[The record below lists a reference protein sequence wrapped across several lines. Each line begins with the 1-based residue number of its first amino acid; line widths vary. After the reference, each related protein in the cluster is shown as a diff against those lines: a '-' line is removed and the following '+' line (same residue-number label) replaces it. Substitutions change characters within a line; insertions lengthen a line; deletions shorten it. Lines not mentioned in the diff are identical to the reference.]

1 MDSKRI
7 TALRAIMKREGIDY
21 YYIPTADFHESEYV
35 VEYFK
40 ARKFI
45 TGFTGSAGVAVIGQE
60 EAWLWTDGRYFIQ
73 AAAQIEG
80 SGFGLMKMG
89 QEGVP
94 TVMQYLG
101 EKLQEGQCIGFDA
114 RVVNT
119 NDAKEFAKIAA
130 KKHGSLKT
138 DKDLLDEVWTDR
150 PALVHQP
157 ADVLKDEFN
166 GEATASKLARVR
178 EQMEKEEAQ
187 YHIISTLDD
196 IAWILNVRGNDI
208 PHVPVVLSFLVIGKE
223 DTMWFVEENAL
234 SDAVKEMAAE
244 CGITIRPY
252 EDVYAYAATIPE
264 HSTVLLDKRKV
275 NYRITNALSE
285 TVHIVSKANPSQL
298 MKAIKNE
305 IELENTRKAHLLDGI
320 AVTKFM
326 YWLKKNVGKIPMDEV
341 SVSDYLQSLREQMEG
356 YRDISFDTIAG
367 YNANAAMM
375 HYSATETDKKNIEP
389 EGLYLVDSG
398 GQYVGGTTDVTRT
411 IALGPVTDTMKKHF
425 SKTACGML
433 RLADTRFLYGCTGK
447 NVDIMARE
455 PLWECYIDYKCG
467 TGHGIGYIL
476 NVHEG
481 PQNIR
486 WRFNPGVKEAVLE
499 EGMIV
504 SDEPGV
510 YIEGSHGIR
519 IENILEVVKEE
530 KNGDG
535 QFMAFR
541 HLTYVPV
548 DLDVID
554 TQYMEPSDVRKLNAY
569 HAEVYKRLS
578 PYFEGEELE
587 MLKKATRAV

>member
-130 KKHGSLKT
+130 KKHGSLKI

-223 DTMWFVEENAL
+223 DAMWFVEENAL

-264 HSTVLLDKRKV
+264 NSTVLLDKRKV

-375 HYSATETDKKNIEP
+375 HYKAEP
-389 EGLYLVDSG
+389 DTAAKLEPQGMLLVDSG
-398 GQYVGGTTDVTRT
+398 GHYDTGTTDITRT
-411 IALGPVTDTMKKHF
+411 FVLGPISDIQKKHF
-425 SKTACGML
+425 TMVVKSNL
-433 RLADTRFLYGCTGK
+433 NLANVKFLYGCNGISLD
-447 NVDIMARE
+447 VICRE
-455 PLWECYIDYKCG
+455 PIWKENLDYQCG
-467 TGHGIGYIL
+467 TGHGVGYLL

-481 PQNIR
+481 PNSFR
-486 WRFNPGVKEAVLE
+486 WQYRPGFDNPFEA
-499 EGMIV
+499 GMITT
-504 SDEPGV
+504 DEPGI
-510 YIEGSHGIR
+510 YLQDQYGIR
-519 IENILEVVKEE
+519 TENELICFKGE
-530 KNGDG
+530 KNQYG
-535 QFMAFR
+535 QFMGFENI
-541 HLTYVPV
+541 TYVPI
-548 DLDVID
+548 DLDGID
-554 TQYMEPSDVRKLNAY
+554 KQYLNAEDVKQLNDY
-569 HAEVYKRLS
+569 HKMVYEKIS
-578 PYFEGEELE
+578 PYMTPEENE
-587 MLKKATRAV
+587 WLKEYTRAI

>member
-94 TVMQYLG
+94 TVMQYLD

-178 EQMEKEEAQ
+178 EQMEKEDAQ

-223 DTMWFVEENAL
+223 DAMWFVEENAL

-264 HSTVLLDKRKV
+264 NSTVLLDKRKV

-375 HYSATETDKKNIEP
+375 HYKAEP
-389 EGLYLVDSG
+389 DTAAKLEPQGMLLVDSG
-398 GQYVGGTTDVTRT
+398 GHYDTGTTDITRT
-411 IALGPVTDTMKKHF
+411 FVLGPISDIQKKHF
-425 SKTACGML
+425 TMVVKSNL
-433 RLADTRFLYGCTGK
+433 NLANVKFLYGCNGISLD
-447 NVDIMARE
+447 VICRE
-455 PLWECYIDYKCG
+455 PIWKENLDYQCG
-467 TGHGIGYIL
+467 TGHGVGYLL

-481 PQNIR
+481 PNSFR
-486 WRFNPGVKEAVLE
+486 WQYRPGFDNPFEA
-499 EGMIV
+499 GMITT
-504 SDEPGV
+504 DEPGI
-510 YIEGSHGIR
+510 YLQDQYGIR
-519 IENILEVVKEE
+519 TENELICVKGE
-530 KNGDG
+530 KNQYG
-535 QFMAFR
+535 QFMGFENI
-541 HLTYVPV
+541 TYVPI
-548 DLDVID
+548 DLDGID
-554 TQYMEPSDVRKLNAY
+554 KQYLNAEDVKQLNDY
-569 HAEVYKRLS
+569 HKMVYEKIS
-578 PYFEGEELE
+578 PYMTPEENE
-587 MLKKATRAV
+587 WLKEYTREI

>member
-138 DKDLLDEVWTDR
+138 DNDLLDEVWTDR

-178 EQMEKEEAQ
+178 EQMENEDAQ

-223 DTMWFVEENAL
+223 DAMWFVEENAL

-264 HSTVLLDKRKV
+264 NSTVLLDKRKV
-275 NYRITNALSE
+275 NYRITKALSE

-375 HYSATETDKKNIEP
+375 HYKAEP
-389 EGLYLVDSG
+389 DTAAKLEPQGMLLVDSG
-398 GQYVGGTTDVTRT
+398 GHYDTGTTDITRT
-411 IALGPVTDTMKKHF
+411 FVLGPISDIQKKHF
-425 SKTACGML
+425 TMVVKSNL
-433 RLADTRFLYGCTGK
+433 NLANVKFLYGCNGISLD
-447 NVDIMARE
+447 VICRE
-455 PLWECYIDYKCG
+455 PIWKENLDYQCG
-467 TGHGIGYIL
+467 TGHGVGYLL

-481 PQNIR
+481 PNSFR
-486 WRFNPGVKEAVLE
+486 WQYRPGFDNPFEA
-499 EGMIV
+499 GMITT
-504 SDEPGV
+504 DEPGI
-510 YIEGSHGIR
+510 YLQDQYGIR
-519 IENILEVVKEE
+519 TENELICFKGE
-530 KNGDG
+530 KNQYG
-535 QFMAFR
+535 QFMGFENI
-541 HLTYVPV
+541 TYVPI
-548 DLDVID
+548 DLDGID
-554 TQYMEPSDVRKLNAY
+554 KQYLSAEDVKQLNDY
-569 HAEVYKRLS
+569 HKMVYEKIS
-578 PYFEGEELE
+578 PYMTPEENE
-587 MLKKATRAV
+587 WLKEYTREI

>member
-130 KKHGSLKT
+130 KKHGSLKI

-166 GEATASKLARVR
+166 GESTASKLARVR

-223 DTMWFVEENAL
+223 DAMWFVEENAL

-264 HSTVLLDKRKV
+264 NSTVLLDKRKV

-375 HYSATETDKKNIEP
+375 HYKAEP
-389 EGLYLVDSG
+389 DTAAKLEPQGMLLVDSG
-398 GQYVGGTTDVTRT
+398 GHYDTGTTDITRT
-411 IALGPVTDTMKKHF
+411 FVLGPISDIQKKHF
-425 SKTACGML
+425 TMVVKSNL
-433 RLADTRFLYGCTGK
+433 NLANVKFLYGCNGISLD
-447 NVDIMARE
+447 VICRE
-455 PLWECYIDYKCG
+455 PIWKENLDYQCG
-467 TGHGIGYIL
+467 TGHGVGYLL

-481 PQNIR
+481 PNSFR
-486 WRFNPGVKEAVLE
+486 WQYRPGFDNPFEA
-499 EGMIV
+499 GMITT
-504 SDEPGV
+504 DEPGI
-510 YIEGSHGIR
+510 YLQDQYGIR
-519 IENILEVVKEE
+519 TENELICFKGE
-530 KNGDG
+530 KNQYG
-535 QFMAFR
+535 QFMGFENI
-541 HLTYVPV
+541 TYVPI
-548 DLDVID
+548 DLDGID
-554 TQYMEPSDVRKLNAY
+554 KQYLNAEDVKQLNDY
-569 HAEVYKRLS
+569 HKMVYEKIS
-578 PYFEGEELE
+578 PYMTPEENE
-587 MLKKATRAV
+587 WLKEYTRAI

>member
-130 KKHGSLKT
+130 KKHGSLKI

-223 DTMWFVEENAL
+223 DAMWFVEENAL
-234 SDAVKEMAAE
+234 SNAVKEMAAE

-264 HSTVLLDKRKV
+264 NSTVLLDKRKV

-375 HYSATETDKKNIEP
+375 HYKAEP
-389 EGLYLVDSG
+389 DTAAKLEPQGMLLVDSG
-398 GQYVGGTTDVTRT
+398 GHYDTGTTDLTRT
-411 IALGPVTDTMKKHF
+411 FVLGPISEIQKKHF
-425 SKTACGML
+425 TMVVKSNL
-433 RLADTRFLYGCTGK
+433 NLANVKFLYGCNGISLD
-447 NVDIMARE
+447 VICRE
-455 PLWECYIDYKCG
+455 PIWKENLDYQCG
-467 TGHGIGYIL
+467 TGHGVGYLL

-481 PQNIR
+481 PNSFR
-486 WRFNPGVKEAVLE
+486 WQYRPGFDNPFEA
-499 EGMIV
+499 GMITT
-504 SDEPGV
+504 DEPGI
-510 YIEGSHGIR
+510 YLQDQYGIR
-519 IENILEVVKEE
+519 TENELICVKGE
-530 KNGDG
+530 KNQYG
-535 QFMAFR
+535 QFMGFENI
-541 HLTYVPV
+541 TYVPI
-548 DLDVID
+548 DLDGID
-554 TQYMEPSDVRKLNAY
+554 KQYLNAEDVKQLNDY
-569 HAEVYKRLS
+569 HKMVYEKIS
-578 PYFEGEELE
+578 PYMTPEENE
-587 MLKKATRAV
+587 WLKEYTRAI

>member
-130 KKHGSLKT
+130 KKHGSLKI

-223 DTMWFVEENAL
+223 DAMWFVEENAL

-264 HSTVLLDKRKV
+264 NSTVLLDKRKV

-298 MKAIKNE
+298 MKSIKNE

-375 HYSATETDKKNIEP
+375 HYKAEP
-389 EGLYLVDSG
+389 DTAAKLEPQGMLLVDSG
-398 GQYVGGTTDVTRT
+398 GHYDTGTTDITRT
-411 IALGPVTDTMKKHF
+411 FVLGPISDIQKKHF
-425 SKTACGML
+425 TMVVKSNL
-433 RLADTRFLYGCTGK
+433 NLANVKFLYGCNGISLD
-447 NVDIMARE
+447 VICRE
-455 PLWECYIDYKCG
+455 PIWKENLDYQCG
-467 TGHGIGYIL
+467 TGHGVGYLL

-481 PQNIR
+481 PNSFR
-486 WRFNPGVKEAVLE
+486 WQYRPGFDNPFEA
-499 EGMIV
+499 GMITT
-504 SDEPGV
+504 DEPGI
-510 YIEGSHGIR
+510 YLQDQYGIR
-519 IENILEVVKEE
+519 TENELICFKGE
-530 KNGDG
+530 KNQYG
-535 QFMAFR
+535 QFMGFENI
-541 HLTYVPV
+541 TYVPI
-548 DLDVID
+548 DLDGID
-554 TQYMEPSDVRKLNAY
+554 KQYLNAEDVKQLNDY
-569 HAEVYKRLS
+569 HKMVYEKIS
-578 PYFEGEELE
+578 PYMTPEENE
-587 MLKKATRAV
+587 WLKEYTRAI

>member
-60 EAWLWTDGRYFIQ
+60 KAWLWTDGRYFIQ
-73 AAAQIEG
+73 AASQIEG

-138 DKDLLDEVWTDR
+138 DNDLLDEVWTDR

-223 DTMWFVEENAL
+223 DAMWFVEENAL

-264 HSTVLLDKRKV
+264 NSTVLLDKRKV

-298 MKAIKNE
+298 MKSIKNE

-375 HYSATETDKKNIEP
+375 HYKAEP
-389 EGLYLVDSG
+389 DTAAKLEPQGMLLVDSG
-398 GQYVGGTTDVTRT
+398 GHYDTGTTDITRT
-411 IALGPVTDTMKKHF
+411 FVLGPISDIQKKHF
-425 SKTACGML
+425 TMVVKSNL
-433 RLADTRFLYGCTGK
+433 NLANVKFLYGCNGISLD
-447 NVDIMARE
+447 VICRE
-455 PLWECYIDYKCG
+455 PIWKENLDYQCG
-467 TGHGIGYIL
+467 TGHGVGYLL

-481 PQNIR
+481 PNSFR
-486 WRFNPGVKEAVLE
+486 WQYRPGFDNPFEA
-499 EGMIV
+499 GMITT
-504 SDEPGV
+504 DEPGI
-510 YIEGSHGIR
+510 YLQDQYGIR
-519 IENILEVVKEE
+519 TENELICVKGE
-530 KNGDG
+530 KNQYG
-535 QFMAFR
+535 QFMGFENI
-541 HLTYVPV
+541 TYVPI
-548 DLDVID
+548 DLDGID
-554 TQYMEPSDVRKLNAY
+554 KQHLNAEDVKQLNDY
-569 HAEVYKRLS
+569 HKMVYEKIS
-578 PYFEGEELE
+578 PYMTPEENE
-587 MLKKATRAV
+587 WLKEYTREI

>member
-130 KKHGSLKT
+130 KKHGSLKI

-223 DTMWFVEENAL
+223 DAMWFVEENAL
-234 SDAVKEMAAE
+234 SNAVKEMAAE

-264 HSTVLLDKRKV
+264 NSTVLLDKRKV

-375 HYSATETDKKNIEP
+375 HYKAEP
-389 EGLYLVDSG
+389 DTAAKLEPQGMLLVDSG
-398 GQYVGGTTDVTRT
+398 GHYDTGTTDITRT
-411 IALGPVTDTMKKHF
+411 FVLGPISDIQKKHF
-425 SKTACGML
+425 TMVVKSNL
-433 RLADTRFLYGCTGK
+433 NLANVKFLYGCNGISLD
-447 NVDIMARE
+447 VICRE
-455 PLWECYIDYKCG
+455 PIWKENLDYQCG
-467 TGHGIGYIL
+467 TGHGVGYLL

-481 PQNIR
+481 PNSFR
-486 WRFNPGVKEAVLE
+486 WQYRPGFDNPFEA
-499 EGMIV
+499 GMITT
-504 SDEPGV
+504 DEPGI
-510 YIEGSHGIR
+510 YLQDQYGIR
-519 IENILEVVKEE
+519 TENELICVKGE
-530 KNGDG
+530 KNQYG
-535 QFMAFR
+535 QFMGFENI
-541 HLTYVPV
+541 TYVPI
-548 DLDVID
+548 DLDGID
-554 TQYMEPSDVRKLNAY
+554 KQYLNAEDVKQLNDY
-569 HAEVYKRLS
+569 HKMVYEKIS
-578 PYFEGEELE
+578 PYMTPEENE
-587 MLKKATRAV
+587 WLKEYTRAI

>member
-7 TALRAIMKREGIDY
+7 TALREVMKREGIDY

-94 TVMQYLG
+94 TVMQYLD

-208 PHVPVVLSFLVIGKE
+208 PHVPVLLSFLVIGKE
-223 DTMWFVEENAL
+223 NAMWFVEENAL

-264 HSTVLLDKRKV
+264 HSSVLLDKRKV

-375 HYSATETDKKNIEP
+375 HYKAEP
-389 EGLYLVDSG
+389 DTAAKLEPQGMLLVDSG
-398 GQYVGGTTDVTRT
+398 GHYDTGTTDITRT
-411 IALGPVTDTMKKHF
+411 FVLGPISDIQKKHF
-425 SKTACGML
+425 TMVVKSNL
-433 RLADTRFLYGCTGK
+433 NLANVKFLYGCNGISLD
-447 NVDIMARE
+447 VICRE
-455 PLWECYIDYKCG
+455 PIWKENLDYQCG
-467 TGHGIGYIL
+467 TGHGVGYLL

-481 PQNIR
+481 PNSFR
-486 WRFNPGVKEAVLE
+486 WQYRPGFDNPFEA
-499 EGMIV
+499 GMITT
-504 SDEPGV
+504 DEPGI
-510 YIEGSHGIR
+510 YLQDQYGIR
-519 IENILEVVKEE
+519 TEN
-530 KNGDG
+530 
-535 QFMAFR
+535 
-541 HLTYVPV
+541 
-548 DLDVID
+548 
-554 TQYMEPSDVRKLNAY
+554 
-569 HAEVYKRLS
+569 
-578 PYFEGEELE
+578 EL
-587 MLKKATRAV
+587 

>member
-130 KKHGSLKT
+130 KKHGSLKI

-178 EQMEKEEAQ
+178 EQMKKEEAQ

-223 DTMWFVEENAL
+223 DAMWFVEENAL
-234 SDAVKEMAAE
+234 SNAVKEMAAE

-264 HSTVLLDKRKV
+264 NSTVLLDKRKV

-375 HYSATETDKKNIEP
+375 HYKAEP
-389 EGLYLVDSG
+389 DTAAKLEPQGMLLVDSG
-398 GQYVGGTTDVTRT
+398 GHYDTGTTDITRT
-411 IALGPVTDTMKKHF
+411 FVLGPISDIQKKHF
-425 SKTACGML
+425 TMVVNSNL
-433 RLADTRFLYGCTGK
+433 NLANVKFLYGCNGISLD
-447 NVDIMARE
+447 VICRE
-455 PLWECYIDYKCG
+455 PIWKENLDYQCG
-467 TGHGIGYIL
+467 TGHGVGYLL

-481 PQNIR
+481 PNSFR
-486 WRFNPGVKEAVLE
+486 WQYRPGFDNPFEA
-499 EGMIV
+499 GMITT
-504 SDEPGV
+504 DEPGI
-510 YIEGSHGIR
+510 YLQDQYGIR
-519 IENILEVVKEE
+519 TENELICVKGE
-530 KNGDG
+530 KNQYG
-535 QFMAFR
+535 QFMGFENI
-541 HLTYVPV
+541 TYVPI
-548 DLDVID
+548 DLDGID
-554 TQYMEPSDVRKLNAY
+554 KQYLNAEDVKQLNDY
-569 HAEVYKRLS
+569 HNMVYEKIS
-578 PYFEGEELE
+578 PYMTPEENE
-587 MLKKATRAV
+587 WLKEYTREI

>member
-73 AAAQIEG
+73 AANQIEG

-130 KKHGSLKT
+130 KKHGSLKI

-166 GEATASKLARVR
+166 GESTASKLARVR

-223 DTMWFVEENAL
+223 DARWFVEENAL

-264 HSTVLLDKRKV
+264 NSTVLLDKRKV

-375 HYSATETDKKNIEP
+375 HYKAEP
-389 EGLYLVDSG
+389 DTAAKLEPQGMLLVDSG
-398 GQYVGGTTDVTRT
+398 GHYDTGTTDITRT
-411 IALGPVTDTMKKHF
+411 FVLGPISDIQKKHF
-425 SKTACGML
+425 TMVVKSNL
-433 RLADTRFLYGCTGK
+433 NLANVKFLYGCNGISLD
-447 NVDIMARE
+447 VICRE
-455 PLWECYIDYKCG
+455 PIWKENLDYQCG
-467 TGHGIGYIL
+467 TGHGVGYLL

-481 PQNIR
+481 PNSFR
-486 WRFNPGVKEAVLE
+486 WQYRPGFDNPFEA
-499 EGMIV
+499 GMITT
-504 SDEPGV
+504 DEPGI
-510 YIEGSHGIR
+510 YLQDQYGIR
-519 IENILEVVKEE
+519 TENELICVKGE
-530 KNGDG
+530 KNQYG
-535 QFMAFR
+535 QFMGFENI
-541 HLTYVPV
+541 TYVPI
-548 DLDVID
+548 DLDGID
-554 TQYMEPSDVRKLNAY
+554 KQYLNAEDVKQLNDY
-569 HAEVYKRLS
+569 HKMVYEKIS
-578 PYFEGEELE
+578 PYMTPEENE
-587 MLKKATRAV
+587 WLKEYTREI

>member
-138 DKDLLDEVWTDR
+138 DNDLLDEVWTDR
-150 PALVHQP
+150 PALVHQLV
-157 ADVLKDEFN
+157 DVLKDEFN
-166 GEATASKLARVR
+166 GESTASKLARVR

-223 DTMWFVEENAL
+223 DAMWFVEENAL

-264 HSTVLLDKRKV
+264 NSTVLLDKRKV

-375 HYSATETDKKNIEP
+375 HYKAEP
-389 EGLYLVDSG
+389 DTAAKLEPQGMLLVDSG
-398 GQYVGGTTDVTRT
+398 GHYDTGTTDITRT
-411 IALGPVTDTMKKHF
+411 FVLGPISDIQKKHF
-425 SKTACGML
+425 TMVVKSNL
-433 RLADTRFLYGCTGK
+433 NLANVKFLYGCNGISLD
-447 NVDIMARE
+447 VICRE
-455 PLWECYIDYKCG
+455 PIWKENLDYQCG
-467 TGHGIGYIL
+467 TGHGVGYLL

-481 PQNIR
+481 PNSFR
-486 WRFNPGVKEAVLE
+486 WQYRPGFDNPFEA
-499 EGMIV
+499 GMITT
-504 SDEPGV
+504 DEPGI
-510 YIEGSHGIR
+510 YLQDQYGIR
-519 IENILEVVKEE
+519 TENELICVKGE
-530 KNGDG
+530 KNQYG
-535 QFMAFR
+535 QFMGFENI
-541 HLTYVPV
+541 TYVPI
-548 DLDVID
+548 DLDGID
-554 TQYMEPSDVRKLNAY
+554 KQYLNAEDVKQLNDY
-569 HAEVYKRLS
+569 HKMVYEKIS
-578 PYFEGEELE
+578 PYMTPEENE
-587 MLKKATRAV
+587 WLKEYTREI

>member
-119 NDAKEFAKIAA
+119 NDAKEFAKIAT

-178 EQMEKEEAQ
+178 EQMEKEDAQ

-223 DTMWFVEENAL
+223 DAMWFVEENAL

-264 HSTVLLDKRKV
+264 HSIVLLDKRKV

-375 HYSATETDKKNIEP
+375 HYKAEP
-389 EGLYLVDSG
+389 DTAAKLEPQGMLLVDSG
-398 GQYVGGTTDVTRT
+398 GHYDTGTTDITRT
-411 IALGPVTDTMKKHF
+411 FVLGPISDIQKKHF
-425 SKTACGML
+425 TMVVKSNL
-433 RLADTRFLYGCTGK
+433 NLANVKFLYGCNGISLD
-447 NVDIMARE
+447 VICRE
-455 PLWECYIDYKCG
+455 PIWKENLDYQCG
-467 TGHGIGYIL
+467 TGHGVGYLL

-481 PQNIR
+481 PNSFR
-486 WRFNPGVKEAVLE
+486 WQYRPGFDNPFEA
-499 EGMIV
+499 GMITT
-504 SDEPGV
+504 DEPGI
-510 YIEGSHGIR
+510 YLQDQYGIR
-519 IENILEVVKEE
+519 TENELICVKDE
-530 KNGDG
+530 KNQYG
-535 QFMAFR
+535 QFMGFENI
-541 HLTYVPV
+541 TYVPI
-548 DLDVID
+548 DLDGID
-554 TQYMEPSDVRKLNAY
+554 KQYLNAEDVKQLNDY
-569 HAEVYKRLS
+569 HKMVYEKIS
-578 PYFEGEELE
+578 PYMTPEENE
-587 MLKKATRAV
+587 WLKEYTRAI

>member
-73 AAAQIEG
+73 AASQIEG

-138 DKDLLDEVWTDR
+138 DNDLLDEVWTDR

-223 DTMWFVEENAL
+223 DAMWFVEENAL

-264 HSTVLLDKRKV
+264 NSTVLLDKRKV

-298 MKAIKNE
+298 MKSIKNE

-375 HYSATETDKKNIEP
+375 HYKAEP
-389 EGLYLVDSG
+389 DTAAKLEPQGMLLVDSG
-398 GQYVGGTTDVTRT
+398 GHYDTGTTDITRT
-411 IALGPVTDTMKKHF
+411 FVLGPISDIQKKHF
-425 SKTACGML
+425 TMVVKSNL
-433 RLADTRFLYGCTGK
+433 NLANVKFLYGCNGISLD
-447 NVDIMARE
+447 VICRE
-455 PLWECYIDYKCG
+455 PIWKENLDYQCG
-467 TGHGIGYIL
+467 TGHGVGYLL

-481 PQNIR
+481 PNSFR
-486 WRFNPGVKEAVLE
+486 WQYRPGFDNPFEA
-499 EGMIV
+499 GMITT
-504 SDEPGV
+504 DEPGI
-510 YIEGSHGIR
+510 YLQNQYGIR
-519 IENILEVVKEE
+519 TENELICFKGE
-530 KNGDG
+530 KNQYG
-535 QFMAFR
+535 QFMGFENI
-541 HLTYVPV
+541 TYVPI
-548 DLDVID
+548 DLDGID
-554 TQYMEPSDVRKLNAY
+554 KQHLNAEDVKQLNDY
-569 HAEVYKRLS
+569 HKMVYEKIS
-578 PYFEGEELE
+578 PYMTSEENE
-587 MLKKATRAV
+587 WLKEYTREI

>member
-138 DKDLLDEVWTDR
+138 DNDLLDEVWTDR

-223 DTMWFVEENAL
+223 DAMWFVEENAL

-264 HSTVLLDKRKV
+264 NSTVLLDKRKV

-375 HYSATETDKKNIEP
+375 HYKAEP
-389 EGLYLVDSG
+389 DTAAKLEPQGMLLVDSG
-398 GQYVGGTTDVTRT
+398 GHYDTGTTDITRT
-411 IALGPVTDTMKKHF
+411 FVLGPISDIQKKHF
-425 SKTACGML
+425 TMVVKSNL
-433 RLADTRFLYGCTGK
+433 NLANVKFLYGCNGISLD
-447 NVDIMARE
+447 VICRE
-455 PLWECYIDYKCG
+455 PIWKENLDYQCG
-467 TGHGIGYIL
+467 TGHGVGYLL

-481 PQNIR
+481 PNSFR
-486 WRFNPGVKEAVLE
+486 WQYRPGFDNPFEA
-499 EGMIV
+499 GMITT
-504 SDEPGV
+504 DEPGI
-510 YIEGSHGIR
+510 YLQDQYGIR
-519 IENILEVVKEE
+519 TENELICFKGE
-530 KNGDG
+530 KNQYG
-535 QFMAFR
+535 QFMGFENI
-541 HLTYVPV
+541 TYVPI
-548 DLDVID
+548 DLDGID
-554 TQYMEPSDVRKLNAY
+554 KQYLSAEDVKQLNDY
-569 HAEVYKRLS
+569 HKMVYEKIS
-578 PYFEGEELE
+578 PYMTPEENE
-587 MLKKATRAV
+587 WLKEYTREI

>member
-7 TALRAIMKREGIDY
+7 TALREVMKREGIDY

-138 DKDLLDEVWTDR
+138 DNDLLDEVWTDR

-223 DTMWFVEENAL
+223 DAMWFVEENAL

-264 HSTVLLDKRKV
+264 NSTVLLDKRKV

-375 HYSATETDKKNIEP
+375 HYKAEP
-389 EGLYLVDSG
+389 DTAAKLEPQGMLLVDSG
-398 GQYVGGTTDVTRT
+398 GHYDTGTTDITRT
-411 IALGPVTDTMKKHF
+411 FVLGPISDIQKKHF
-425 SKTACGML
+425 TMVVKSNL
-433 RLADTRFLYGCTGK
+433 NLANVKFLYGCNGISLD
-447 NVDIMARE
+447 VICRE
-455 PLWECYIDYKCG
+455 PIWKENLDYQCG
-467 TGHGIGYIL
+467 TGHGVGYLL

-481 PQNIR
+481 PNSFR
-486 WRFNPGVKEAVLE
+486 WQYRPGFDNPFEA
-499 EGMIV
+499 GMITT
-504 SDEPGV
+504 DEPGI
-510 YIEGSHGIR
+510 YLQDQYGIR
-519 IENILEVVKEE
+519 TENELICVKGE
-530 KNGDG
+530 KNQYG
-535 QFMAFR
+535 QFMGFENI
-541 HLTYVPV
+541 TYVPI
-548 DLDVID
+548 DLDGID
-554 TQYMEPSDVRKLNAY
+554 KQYLNAEDVKQLNDY
-569 HAEVYKRLS
+569 HKMVYEKIS
-578 PYFEGEELE
+578 PYMTPEENE
-587 MLKKATRAV
+587 WLKEYTRAI

>member
-138 DKDLLDEVWTDR
+138 DNDLLDEVWTDR
-150 PALVHQP
+150 PALVHQLV
-157 ADVLKDEFN
+157 DVLKDEFN

-223 DTMWFVEENAL
+223 DAMWFVEENAL

-264 HSTVLLDKRKV
+264 NSTVLLDKRKV

-375 HYSATETDKKNIEP
+375 HYKAEP
-389 EGLYLVDSG
+389 DTAAKLEPQGMLLVDSG
-398 GQYVGGTTDVTRT
+398 GHYDTGTTDITRT
-411 IALGPVTDTMKKHF
+411 FVLGPISDIQKKHF
-425 SKTACGML
+425 TMVVKSNL
-433 RLADTRFLYGCTGK
+433 NLANVKFLYGCNGISLD
-447 NVDIMARE
+447 VICRE
-455 PLWECYIDYKCG
+455 PIWKENLDYQCG
-467 TGHGIGYIL
+467 TGHGVGYLL

-481 PQNIR
+481 PNSFR
-486 WRFNPGVKEAVLE
+486 WQYRPGFDNPFEA
-499 EGMIV
+499 GMITT
-504 SDEPGV
+504 DEPGI
-510 YIEGSHGIR
+510 YLQDQYGIR
-519 IENILEVVKEE
+519 TENELICFKGE
-530 KNGDG
+530 KNQYG
-535 QFMAFR
+535 QFMGFENI
-541 HLTYVPV
+541 TYVPI
-548 DLDVID
+548 DLDGID
-554 TQYMEPSDVRKLNAY
+554 KQYLNAEDVKQLNDY
-569 HAEVYKRLS
+569 HKMVYEKIS
-578 PYFEGEELE
+578 PYMTPEENE
-587 MLKKATRAV
+587 WLKEYTREI

>member
-73 AAAQIEG
+73 AASQIEG

-138 DKDLLDEVWTDR
+138 DRDLLDEVWTDR
-150 PALVHQP
+150 PALIHQP

-166 GEATASKLARVR
+166 DEATASKLARVR

-223 DTMWFVEENAL
+223 DAMWFVEENAL

-264 HSTVLLDKRKV
+264 NSTVLLDKRKV

-375 HYSATETDKKNIEP
+375 HYKAEP
-389 EGLYLVDSG
+389 DTAAKLEPQGMLLVDSG
-398 GQYVGGTTDVTRT
+398 GHYDTGTTDITRT
-411 IALGPVTDTMKKHF
+411 FVLGPISDIQKKHF
-425 SKTACGML
+425 TMVVKSNL
-433 RLADTRFLYGCTGK
+433 NLANVKFLYGCNGISLD
-447 NVDIMARE
+447 VICRE
-455 PLWECYIDYKCG
+455 PIWKENLDYQCG
-467 TGHGIGYIL
+467 TGHGVGYLL

-481 PQNIR
+481 PNSFR
-486 WRFNPGVKEAVLE
+486 WQYRPGFDNPFEA
-499 EGMIV
+499 GMITT
-504 SDEPGV
+504 DEPGI
-510 YIEGSHGIR
+510 YLQDQYGIR
-519 IENILEVVKEE
+519 TENELICVKGE
-530 KNGDG
+530 KNQYG
-535 QFMAFR
+535 QFMGFENI
-541 HLTYVPV
+541 TYVPI
-548 DLDVID
+548 DLDGID
-554 TQYMEPSDVRKLNAY
+554 KQYLNAEDVKQLNDY
-569 HAEVYKRLS
+569 HKMVYEKIS
-578 PYFEGEELE
+578 PYMTPEENE
-587 MLKKATRAV
+587 WLKEYTREI

>member
-130 KKHGSLKT
+130 KKHGSLKI

-178 EQMEKEEAQ
+178 EQMENEEAQ

-223 DTMWFVEENAL
+223 DAMWFVEENAL
-234 SDAVKEMAAE
+234 SNAVKEMAAE

-264 HSTVLLDKRKV
+264 NSTVLLDKRKV

-375 HYSATETDKKNIEP
+375 HYKAEP
-389 EGLYLVDSG
+389 DTAAKLEPQGMLLVDSG
-398 GQYVGGTTDVTRT
+398 GHYDTGTTDITRT
-411 IALGPVTDTMKKHF
+411 FVLGPISDIQKKHF
-425 SKTACGML
+425 TMVVKSNL
-433 RLADTRFLYGCTGK
+433 NLANVKFLYGCNGISLD
-447 NVDIMARE
+447 VICRE
-455 PLWECYIDYKCG
+455 PIWKENLDYQCG
-467 TGHGIGYIL
+467 TGHGVGYLL

-481 PQNIR
+481 PNSFR
-486 WRFNPGVKEAVLE
+486 WQYRPGFDNPFEA
-499 EGMIV
+499 GMITT
-504 SDEPGV
+504 DEPGI
-510 YIEGSHGIR
+510 YLQDQYGIR
-519 IENILEVVKEE
+519 TENELICVKGE
-530 KNGDG
+530 KNQYG
-535 QFMAFR
+535 QFMGFENI
-541 HLTYVPV
+541 TYVPI
-548 DLDVID
+548 DLDGID
-554 TQYMEPSDVRKLNAY
+554 KQYLNAEDVKQLNDY
-569 HAEVYKRLS
+569 HKMVYEKIS
-578 PYFEGEELE
+578 PYMTPEENE
-587 MLKKATRAV
+587 WLKEYTRAI

>member
-138 DKDLLDEVWTDR
+138 DNDLLDEVWTDR

-223 DTMWFVEENAL
+223 DAMWFVEENAL

-264 HSTVLLDKRKV
+264 NSTVLLDKRKV

-298 MKAIKNE
+298 MKSIKNE

-375 HYSATETDKKNIEP
+375 HYKAEP
-389 EGLYLVDSG
+389 DTAAKLEPQGMLLVDSG
-398 GQYVGGTTDVTRT
+398 GHYDTGTTDITRT
-411 IALGPVTDTMKKHF
+411 FVLGPISDIQKKHF
-425 SKTACGML
+425 TMVVKSNL
-433 RLADTRFLYGCTGK
+433 NLANVKFLYGCNGISL
-447 NVDIMARE
+447 DIICRE
-455 PLWECYIDYKCG
+455 PIWKENLDYQCG
-467 TGHGIGYIL
+467 TGHGVGYLL

-481 PQNIR
+481 PNSFR
-486 WRFNPGVKEAVLE
+486 WQYRPGFDNPFEA
-499 EGMIV
+499 GMITT
-504 SDEPGV
+504 DEPGI
-510 YIEGSHGIR
+510 YLQDQYGIR
-519 IENILEVVKEE
+519 TENELICVKGE
-530 KNGDG
+530 KNQYG
-535 QFMAFR
+535 QFMGFENI
-541 HLTYVPV
+541 TYVPI
-548 DLDVID
+548 DLDGID
-554 TQYMEPSDVRKLNAY
+554 KQYLNAEDVKQLNDY
-569 HAEVYKRLS
+569 HKMVYEKIS
-578 PYFEGEELE
+578 PYMTPEENE
-587 MLKKATRAV
+587 WLKEYTRAI

>member
-45 TGFTGSAGVAVIGQE
+45 TGFTGSAGIAVIGQE

-138 DKDLLDEVWTDR
+138 DNDLLDEVWTDR

-223 DTMWFVEENAL
+223 DAMWFVEENAL

-264 HSTVLLDKRKV
+264 NSTVLLDKRKV

-375 HYSATETDKKNIEP
+375 HYKAEP
-389 EGLYLVDSG
+389 DTAAKLEPQGMLLVDSG
-398 GQYVGGTTDVTRT
+398 GHYDTGTTDITRT
-411 IALGPVTDTMKKHF
+411 FVLGPISDIQKKHF
-425 SKTACGML
+425 TMVVKSNL
-433 RLADTRFLYGCTGK
+433 NLANVKFLYGCNGISLD
-447 NVDIMARE
+447 VICRE
-455 PLWECYIDYKCG
+455 PIWKENLDYQCG
-467 TGHGIGYIL
+467 TGHGVGYLL

-481 PQNIR
+481 PNSFR
-486 WRFNPGVKEAVLE
+486 WQYRPGFDNPFEA
-499 EGMIV
+499 GMITT
-504 SDEPGV
+504 DEPGI
-510 YIEGSHGIR
+510 YLQDQYGIR
-519 IENILEVVKEE
+519 TENELICVKGE
-530 KNGDG
+530 KNQYG
-535 QFMAFR
+535 QFMGFENI
-541 HLTYVPV
+541 TYVPI
-548 DLDVID
+548 DLDGID
-554 TQYMEPSDVRKLNAY
+554 KQYLNAEDVKQLNDY
-569 HAEVYKRLS
+569 HKMVYEKIS
-578 PYFEGEELE
+578 PYMTPEENE
-587 MLKKATRAV
+587 WLKEYTREI

>member
-73 AAAQIEG
+73 AASQIEG

-138 DKDLLDEVWTDR
+138 DRDLLDEVWTDR
-150 PALVHQP
+150 PALIHQP

-166 GEATASKLARVR
+166 GESTASKLARVR

-223 DTMWFVEENAL
+223 DAMWFVEENAL

-264 HSTVLLDKRKV
+264 NSTVLLDKRKV

-375 HYSATETDKKNIEP
+375 HYKAEP
-389 EGLYLVDSG
+389 DTAAKLEPQGMLLVDSG
-398 GQYVGGTTDVTRT
+398 GHYDTGTTDITRT
-411 IALGPVTDTMKKHF
+411 FVLGPISDIQKKHF
-425 SKTACGML
+425 TMVVKSNL
-433 RLADTRFLYGCTGK
+433 NLANVKFLYGCNGISLD
-447 NVDIMARE
+447 VICRE
-455 PLWECYIDYKCG
+455 PIWKENLDYQCG
-467 TGHGIGYIL
+467 TGHGVGYLL

-481 PQNIR
+481 PNSFR
-486 WRFNPGVKEAVLE
+486 WQYRPGFDNPFEA
-499 EGMIV
+499 GMITT
-504 SDEPGV
+504 DEPGI
-510 YIEGSHGIR
+510 YLQDQYGIR
-519 IENILEVVKEE
+519 TENELICVKGE
-530 KNGDG
+530 KNQYG
-535 QFMAFR
+535 QFMGFENI
-541 HLTYVPV
+541 TYVPI
-548 DLDVID
+548 DLDGID
-554 TQYMEPSDVRKLNAY
+554 KQYLNAEDVKQLNDY
-569 HAEVYKRLS
+569 HKMVYEKIS
-578 PYFEGEELE
+578 PYMTPEENE
-587 MLKKATRAV
+587 WLKEYTREI

>member
-73 AAAQIEG
+73 AASQIEG

-138 DKDLLDEVWTDR
+138 DNDLLDEVWTDR

-178 EQMEKEEAQ
+178 EQMGNEDAQ

-223 DTMWFVEENAL
+223 DAMWFVEENAL

-264 HSTVLLDKRKV
+264 NSTVLLDKRKV

-298 MKAIKNE
+298 MKSIKNE

-375 HYSATETDKKNIEP
+375 HYKAEP
-389 EGLYLVDSG
+389 DTAAKLEPQGMLLVDSG
-398 GQYVGGTTDVTRT
+398 GHYDTGTTDITRT
-411 IALGPVTDTMKKHF
+411 FVLGPISDIQKKHF
-425 SKTACGML
+425 TMVVKSNL
-433 RLADTRFLYGCTGK
+433 NLANVKFLYGCNGISLD
-447 NVDIMARE
+447 VICRE
-455 PLWECYIDYKCG
+455 PIWKENLDYQCG
-467 TGHGIGYIL
+467 TGHGVGYLL

-481 PQNIR
+481 PNSFR
-486 WRFNPGVKEAVLE
+486 WQYRPGFDNPFEA
-499 EGMIV
+499 GMITT
-504 SDEPGV
+504 DEPGI
-510 YIEGSHGIR
+510 YLQDQYGIR
-519 IENILEVVKEE
+519 TENELICVKGE
-530 KNGDG
+530 KNQYG
-535 QFMAFR
+535 QFMGFENI
-541 HLTYVPV
+541 TYVPI
-548 DLDVID
+548 DLDGID
-554 TQYMEPSDVRKLNAY
+554 KQHLNAEDVKQLNDY
-569 HAEVYKRLS
+569 HKMVYEKIS
-578 PYFEGEELE
+578 PYMTPEENE
-587 MLKKATRAV
+587 WLKEYTREI

>member
-21 YYIPTADFHESEYV
+21 YYIPTADFYESEYV

-73 AAAQIEG
+73 AANQIEG

-130 KKHGSLKT
+130 KKHGSLKI

-166 GEATASKLARVR
+166 GESTASKLARVR

-223 DTMWFVEENAL
+223 DAMWFVEENAL

-264 HSTVLLDKRKV
+264 NSTVLLDKRKV

-375 HYSATETDKKNIEP
+375 HYKAEP
-389 EGLYLVDSG
+389 DTAAKLEPQGMLLVDSG
-398 GQYVGGTTDVTRT
+398 GHYDTGTTDITRT
-411 IALGPVTDTMKKHF
+411 FVLGPISDIQKKHF
-425 SKTACGML
+425 TMVVKSNL
-433 RLADTRFLYGCTGK
+433 NLANVKFLYGCNGISLD
-447 NVDIMARE
+447 VICRE
-455 PLWECYIDYKCG
+455 PIWKENLDYQCG
-467 TGHGIGYIL
+467 TGHGVGYLL

-481 PQNIR
+481 PNSFR
-486 WRFNPGVKEAVLE
+486 WQYRPGFDNPFEA
-499 EGMIV
+499 GMITT
-504 SDEPGV
+504 DEPGI
-510 YIEGSHGIR
+510 YLQDQYGIR
-519 IENILEVVKEE
+519 TENELICVKGE
-530 KNGDG
+530 KNQYG
-535 QFMAFR
+535 QFMGFENI
-541 HLTYVPV
+541 TYVPI
-548 DLDVID
+548 DLDGID
-554 TQYMEPSDVRKLNAY
+554 KQYLNAEDVKQLNDY
-569 HAEVYKRLS
+569 HKMVYEKIS
-578 PYFEGEELE
+578 PYMTPEENE
-587 MLKKATRAV
+587 WLKEYTREI

>member
-73 AAAQIEG
+73 AASQIEG

-138 DKDLLDEVWTDR
+138 DNDLLDEVWTDR

-223 DTMWFVEENAL
+223 DAMWFVEENAL

-264 HSTVLLDKRKV
+264 NSTVLLDKRKV

-375 HYSATETDKKNIEP
+375 HYKAEP
-389 EGLYLVDSG
+389 DTAAKLEPQGMLLVDSG
-398 GQYVGGTTDVTRT
+398 GHYETGTTDITRT
-411 IALGPVTDTMKKHF
+411 FVLGPISDIQKKHF
-425 SKTACGML
+425 TMVVKSNL
-433 RLADTRFLYGCTGK
+433 NLANVKFLYGCNGISLD
-447 NVDIMARE
+447 VICRE
-455 PLWECYIDYKCG
+455 PIWKENLDYQCG
-467 TGHGIGYIL
+467 TGHGVGYLL

-481 PQNIR
+481 PNSFR
-486 WRFNPGVKEAVLE
+486 WQYRPGFDNPFEA
-499 EGMIV
+499 GMITT
-504 SDEPGV
+504 DEPGI
-510 YIEGSHGIR
+510 YLQDQYGIR
-519 IENILEVVKEE
+519 TENELICVKGE
-530 KNGDG
+530 KNQYG
-535 QFMAFR
+535 QFMGFENI
-541 HLTYVPV
+541 TYVPI
-548 DLDVID
+548 DLDGID
-554 TQYMEPSDVRKLNAY
+554 KQYLNAEDVKQLNDY
-569 HAEVYKRLS
+569 HKMVYEKIS
-578 PYFEGEELE
+578 PYMTPEENE
-587 MLKKATRAV
+587 WLKEYTRAI

>member
-73 AAAQIEG
+73 AANQIEG

-130 KKHGSLKT
+130 KKHGSLKI

-223 DTMWFVEENAL
+223 DAMWFVEENAL

-264 HSTVLLDKRKV
+264 NSTVLLDKRKV

-298 MKAIKNE
+298 MKSIKNE

-375 HYSATETDKKNIEP
+375 HYKAEP
-389 EGLYLVDSG
+389 DTAAKLEPQGMLLVDSG
-398 GQYVGGTTDVTRT
+398 GHYDTGTTDITRT
-411 IALGPVTDTMKKHF
+411 FVLGPISDIQKKHF
-425 SKTACGML
+425 TMVVKSNL
-433 RLADTRFLYGCTGK
+433 NLANVKFLYGCNGISLD
-447 NVDIMARE
+447 VICRE
-455 PLWECYIDYKCG
+455 PIWKENLDYQCG
-467 TGHGIGYIL
+467 TGHGVGYLL

-481 PQNIR
+481 PNSFR
-486 WRFNPGVKEAVLE
+486 WQYRPGFDNPFEA
-499 EGMIV
+499 GMITT
-504 SDEPGV
+504 DEPGI
-510 YIEGSHGIR
+510 YLQDQYGIR
-519 IENILEVVKEE
+519 TENELICVKGE
-530 KNGDG
+530 KNQYG
-535 QFMAFR
+535 QFMGFENI
-541 HLTYVPV
+541 TYVPI
-548 DLDVID
+548 DLDGID
-554 TQYMEPSDVRKLNAY
+554 KQYLNAEDVKQLNDY
-569 HAEVYKRLS
+569 HKMVYEKIS
-578 PYFEGEELE
+578 PYMTPEENE
-587 MLKKATRAV
+587 WLKEYTREI

>member
-138 DKDLLDEVWTDR
+138 DNDLLDEVWTDR
-150 PALVHQP
+150 PALVHQLV
-157 ADVLKDEFN
+157 DVLKDEFN

-223 DTMWFVEENAL
+223 DAMWFVEENAL

-264 HSTVLLDKRKV
+264 NSTVLLDKRKV

-298 MKAIKNE
+298 MKSIKNE

-375 HYSATETDKKNIEP
+375 HYKAEP
-389 EGLYLVDSG
+389 DTAAKLEPQGMLLVDSG
-398 GQYVGGTTDVTRT
+398 GHYDTGTTDITRT
-411 IALGPVTDTMKKHF
+411 FVLGPISDIQKKHF
-425 SKTACGML
+425 TMVVKSNL
-433 RLADTRFLYGCTGK
+433 NLANVKFLYGCNGISLD
-447 NVDIMARE
+447 VICRE
-455 PLWECYIDYKCG
+455 PIWKENLDYQCG
-467 TGHGIGYIL
+467 TGHGVGYLL

-481 PQNIR
+481 PNSFR
-486 WRFNPGVKEAVLE
+486 WQYRPGFDNPFEA
-499 EGMIV
+499 GMITT
-504 SDEPGV
+504 DEPGI
-510 YIEGSHGIR
+510 YLQDQYGIR
-519 IENILEVVKEE
+519 TENELICVKGE
-530 KNGDG
+530 KNQYG
-535 QFMAFR
+535 QFMGFENI
-541 HLTYVPV
+541 TYVPI
-548 DLDVID
+548 DLDGID
-554 TQYMEPSDVRKLNAY
+554 KQYLNAEDVKQLNDY
-569 HAEVYKRLS
+569 HKMVYEKIS
-578 PYFEGEELE
+578 PYMTPEENE
-587 MLKKATRAV
+587 WLKEYTREI

>member
-138 DKDLLDEVWTDR
+138 DNDLLDEVWTDR

-223 DTMWFVEENAL
+223 DAMWFVEENAL

-264 HSTVLLDKRKV
+264 NSTVLLDKRKV

-375 HYSATETDKKNIEP
+375 HYKAEP
-389 EGLYLVDSG
+389 DTAAKLEPQGMLLVDSG
-398 GQYVGGTTDVTRT
+398 GHYDTGTTDITRT
-411 IALGPVTDTMKKHF
+411 FVLGPISDIQKKHF
-425 SKTACGML
+425 TMVVKSNL
-433 RLADTRFLYGCTGK
+433 NLANVKFLYGCNGISLD
-447 NVDIMARE
+447 VICRE
-455 PLWECYIDYKCG
+455 PIWKENLDYQCG
-467 TGHGIGYIL
+467 TGHGVGYLL

-481 PQNIR
+481 PNSFR
-486 WRFNPGVKEAVLE
+486 WQYRPGFDNPFEA
-499 EGMIV
+499 GMITT
-504 SDEPGV
+504 DEPGI
-510 YIEGSHGIR
+510 YLQDQYGIR
-519 IENILEVVKEE
+519 TENELICVEGE
-530 KNGDG
+530 KNQYG
-535 QFMAFR
+535 QFMGFENI
-541 HLTYVPV
+541 TYVPI
-548 DLDVID
+548 DLDGID
-554 TQYMEPSDVRKLNAY
+554 KQYLNAEDVKQLNDY
-569 HAEVYKRLS
+569 HKMVYEKIS
-578 PYFEGEELE
+578 PYMTSEENE
-587 MLKKATRAV
+587 WLKEYTRAI

>member
-130 KKHGSLKT
+130 KKHGSLKI

-166 GEATASKLARVR
+166 GESTASKLARVR

-223 DTMWFVEENAL
+223 DAMWFVEENAL

-264 HSTVLLDKRKV
+264 NSTVLLDKRKV

-375 HYSATETDKKNIEP
+375 HYKAEP
-389 EGLYLVDSG
+389 DTAAKLEPQGMLLVDSG
-398 GQYVGGTTDVTRT
+398 GHYDTGTTDITRT
-411 IALGPVTDTMKKHF
+411 FVLGPISDIQKKHF
-425 SKTACGML
+425 TMVVKSNL
-433 RLADTRFLYGCTGK
+433 NLANVKFLYGCNGISLD
-447 NVDIMARE
+447 VICRE
-455 PLWECYIDYKCG
+455 PIWKENLDYQCG
-467 TGHGIGYIL
+467 TGHGVGYLL

-481 PQNIR
+481 PNSFR
-486 WRFNPGVKEAVLE
+486 WQYRPGFDNPFEA
-499 EGMIV
+499 GMITT
-504 SDEPGV
+504 DEPGI
-510 YIEGSHGIR
+510 YLQDQYGIR
-519 IENILEVVKEE
+519 TENELICVKGE
-530 KNGDG
+530 KNQYG
-535 QFMAFR
+535 QFMGFENI
-541 HLTYVPV
+541 TYVPI
-548 DLDVID
+548 DLDGID
-554 TQYMEPSDVRKLNAY
+554 KQYLNAEDVKQLNDY
-569 HAEVYKRLS
+569 HKMVYEKIS
-578 PYFEGEELE
+578 PYMTPEENE
-587 MLKKATRAV
+587 WLKEYTREI

>member
-73 AAAQIEG
+73 AASQIEG

-138 DKDLLDEVWTDR
+138 DRDLLDEVWTDR
-150 PALVHQP
+150 PALIHQP

-223 DTMWFVEENAL
+223 DAMWFVEENAL

-264 HSTVLLDKRKV
+264 NSTVLLDKRKV

-375 HYSATETDKKNIEP
+375 HYKAEP
-389 EGLYLVDSG
+389 DTAAKLEPQGMLLVDSG
-398 GQYVGGTTDVTRT
+398 GHYDTGTTDITRT
-411 IALGPVTDTMKKHF
+411 FVLGPISDIQKKHF
-425 SKTACGML
+425 TMVVKSNL
-433 RLADTRFLYGCTGK
+433 NLANVKFLSGCNGISLD
-447 NVDIMARE
+447 VICRE
-455 PLWECYIDYKCG
+455 PIWKENLDYQCG
-467 TGHGIGYIL
+467 TGHGVGYLL

-481 PQNIR
+481 PNSFR
-486 WRFNPGVKEAVLE
+486 WQYRPGFDNPFEA
-499 EGMIV
+499 GMITT
-504 SDEPGV
+504 DEPGI
-510 YIEGSHGIR
+510 YLQDQYGIR
-519 IENILEVVKEE
+519 TENELICVKGE
-530 KNGDG
+530 KNQYG
-535 QFMAFR
+535 QFMGFENI
-541 HLTYVPV
+541 TYVPI
-548 DLDVID
+548 DLDGID
-554 TQYMEPSDVRKLNAY
+554 KQYLNAEDVKQLNDY
-569 HAEVYKRLS
+569 HKMVYEKIS
-578 PYFEGEELE
+578 PYMTPEENE
-587 MLKKATRAV
+587 WLKEYTREI

>member
-73 AAAQIEG
+73 AASQIEG

-138 DKDLLDEVWTDR
+138 DNDLLDEVWTDR

-223 DTMWFVEENAL
+223 DAMWFVEENAL

-264 HSTVLLDKRKV
+264 NSTVLLDKRKV

-298 MKAIKNE
+298 MKSIKNE

-320 AVTKFM
+320 AVTKCM

-375 HYSATETDKKNIEP
+375 HYKAEP
-389 EGLYLVDSG
+389 DTAAKLEPQGMLLVDSG
-398 GQYVGGTTDVTRT
+398 GHYDTGTTDITRT
-411 IALGPVTDTMKKHF
+411 FVLGPISDIQKKHF
-425 SKTACGML
+425 TMVVKSNL
-433 RLADTRFLYGCTGK
+433 NLANVKFLYGCNGISLD
-447 NVDIMARE
+447 VICRE
-455 PLWECYIDYKCG
+455 PIWKENLDYQCG
-467 TGHGIGYIL
+467 TGHGVGYLL

-481 PQNIR
+481 PNSFR
-486 WRFNPGVKEAVLE
+486 WQYRPGFDNPFEA
-499 EGMIV
+499 GMITT
-504 SDEPGV
+504 DEPGI
-510 YIEGSHGIR
+510 YLQDQYGIR
-519 IENILEVVKEE
+519 TENELICVKGE
-530 KNGDG
+530 KNQYG
-535 QFMAFR
+535 QFMGFENI
-541 HLTYVPV
+541 TYVPI
-548 DLDVID
+548 DLDGID
-554 TQYMEPSDVRKLNAY
+554 KQHLNAEDVKQLNDY
-569 HAEVYKRLS
+569 HKMVYEKIS
-578 PYFEGEELE
+578 PYMTPEENE
-587 MLKKATRAV
+587 WLKEYTREI

>member
-73 AAAQIEG
+73 AASQIEG

-138 DKDLLDEVWTDR
+138 DRDLLDEVWTDR
-150 PALVHQP
+150 PALIHQP

-223 DTMWFVEENAL
+223 DAMWFVEKNAL
-234 SDAVKEMAAE
+234 SDAIKEMAAE
-244 CGITIRPY
+244 CGIIIRPY
-252 EDVYAYAATIPE
+252 EEVYTYAATIPE

-275 NYRITNALSE
+275 NFRITNALSE

-375 HYSATETDKKNIEP
+375 HYKAEP
-389 EGLYLVDSG
+389 DTAAKLEPQGMLLVDSG
-398 GQYVGGTTDVTRT
+398 GHYDTGTTDITRT
-411 IALGPVTDTMKKHF
+411 FVLGPISDIQKKHF
-425 SKTACGML
+425 TMVVKSNL
-433 RLADTRFLYGCTGK
+433 NLANVKFLYGCNGISLD
-447 NVDIMARE
+447 VICRE
-455 PLWECYIDYKCG
+455 PIWKENLDYQCG
-467 TGHGIGYIL
+467 TGHGVGYLL

-481 PQNIR
+481 PNSFR
-486 WRFNPGVKEAVLE
+486 WQYRPGFDNPFEA
-499 EGMIV
+499 GMITT
-504 SDEPGV
+504 DEPGI
-510 YIEGSHGIR
+510 YLQDQYGIR
-519 IENILEVVKEE
+519 TENELICFKGE
-530 KNGDG
+530 KNQYG
-535 QFMAFR
+535 QFMGFENI
-541 HLTYVPV
+541 TYVPI
-548 DLDVID
+548 DLDGID
-554 TQYMEPSDVRKLNAY
+554 KQYLSAEDVKQLNDY
-569 HAEVYKRLS
+569 HKMVYEKIS
-578 PYFEGEELE
+578 PYMTPEENE
-587 MLKKATRAV
+587 WLKEYTRAI

>member
-7 TALRAIMKREGIDY
+7 TALRVIMKREGIDY

-73 AAAQIEG
+73 AASQIEG

-138 DKDLLDEVWTDR
+138 DNDLLDEVWTDR

-223 DTMWFVEENAL
+223 DAMWFVEENAL

-264 HSTVLLDKRKV
+264 NSTVLLDKRKV

-375 HYSATETDKKNIEP
+375 HYKAEP
-389 EGLYLVDSG
+389 DTAAKLEPQGMLLVDSG
-398 GQYVGGTTDVTRT
+398 GHYDTGTTDITRT
-411 IALGPVTDTMKKHF
+411 FVLGPISDIQKKHF
-425 SKTACGML
+425 TMVVKSNL
-433 RLADTRFLYGCTGK
+433 NLANVKFLYGCNGISLD
-447 NVDIMARE
+447 VICRE
-455 PLWECYIDYKCG
+455 PIWKENLDYQCG
-467 TGHGIGYIL
+467 TGHGVGYLL

-481 PQNIR
+481 PNSFR
-486 WRFNPGVKEAVLE
+486 WQYRPGFDNPFEA
-499 EGMIV
+499 GMITT
-504 SDEPGV
+504 DEPGI
-510 YIEGSHGIR
+510 YLQDQYGIR
-519 IENILEVVKEE
+519 TENELICVKGE
-530 KNGDG
+530 KNQYG
-535 QFMAFR
+535 QFMGFENI
-541 HLTYVPV
+541 TYVPI
-548 DLDVID
+548 DLDGID
-554 TQYMEPSDVRKLNAY
+554 KQYLNAEDVKQLNDY
-569 HAEVYKRLS
+569 HKMVYEKIS
-578 PYFEGEELE
+578 PYMTPEENE
-587 MLKKATRAV
+587 WLKEYTREI

>member
-7 TALRAIMKREGIDY
+7 TAVRAIMKREGIDY

-130 KKHGSLKT
+130 KKHGSLKI

-223 DTMWFVEENAL
+223 DAMWFVEENAL

-264 HSTVLLDKRKV
+264 NSTVLLDKRKV

-375 HYSATETDKKNIEP
+375 HYKAEP
-389 EGLYLVDSG
+389 DTAAKLEPQGMLLVDSG
-398 GQYVGGTTDVTRT
+398 GHYDTGTTDITRT
-411 IALGPVTDTMKKHF
+411 FVLGPISDIQKKHF
-425 SKTACGML
+425 TMVVKSNL
-433 RLADTRFLYGCTGK
+433 NLANVKFLYGCNGISLD
-447 NVDIMARE
+447 VICRE
-455 PLWECYIDYKCG
+455 PIWKENLDYQCG
-467 TGHGIGYIL
+467 TGHGVGYLL

-481 PQNIR
+481 PNSFR
-486 WRFNPGVKEAVLE
+486 WQYRPGFDNPFEA
-499 EGMIV
+499 GMITT
-504 SDEPGV
+504 DEPGI
-510 YIEGSHGIR
+510 YLQDQYGIR
-519 IENILEVVKEE
+519 TENELICVKDE
-530 KNGDG
+530 KNQYG
-535 QFMAFR
+535 QFMGFENI
-541 HLTYVPV
+541 TYVPI
-548 DLDVID
+548 DLDGID
-554 TQYMEPSDVRKLNAY
+554 KQYLNAEDVKQLNDY
-569 HAEVYKRLS
+569 HKMVYEKIS
-578 PYFEGEELE
+578 PYMTPEENE
-587 MLKKATRAV
+587 WLKEYTRAI

>member
-223 DTMWFVEENAL
+223 DAMWFVEENAL

-244 CGITIRPY
+244 CGITIRQY

-264 HSTVLLDKRKV
+264 NSTVLLDKRKV

-375 HYSATETDKKNIEP
+375 HYKAEP
-389 EGLYLVDSG
+389 DTAAKLEPQGMLLVDSG
-398 GQYVGGTTDVTRT
+398 GHYDTGTTDITRT
-411 IALGPVTDTMKKHF
+411 FVLGPISDIQKKHF
-425 SKTACGML
+425 TMVVKSNL
-433 RLADTRFLYGCTGK
+433 NLANVKFLYGCNGISLD
-447 NVDIMARE
+447 VICRE
-455 PLWECYIDYKCG
+455 PIWKENLDYQCG
-467 TGHGIGYIL
+467 TGHGVGYLL

-481 PQNIR
+481 PNSFR
-486 WRFNPGVKEAVLE
+486 WQYRPGFDNPFEA
-499 EGMIV
+499 GMITT
-504 SDEPGV
+504 DEPGI
-510 YIEGSHGIR
+510 YLQDQYGIR
-519 IENILEVVKEE
+519 TENELICVKGE
-530 KNGDG
+530 KNQYG
-535 QFMAFR
+535 QFMGFENI
-541 HLTYVPV
+541 TYVPI
-548 DLDVID
+548 DLDGID
-554 TQYMEPSDVRKLNAY
+554 KQYLNAEDVKQLNDY
-569 HAEVYKRLS
+569 HKMVYEKIS
-578 PYFEGEELE
+578 PYMTPEENE
-587 MLKKATRAV
+587 WLKEYTRAI

>member
-223 DTMWFVEENAL
+223 DAMWFVEENAL

-264 HSTVLLDKRKV
+264 NSTVLLDKRKV

-298 MKAIKNE
+298 MKSIKNE

-375 HYSATETDKKNIEP
+375 HYKAEP
-389 EGLYLVDSG
+389 DTAAKLEPQGMLLVDSG
-398 GQYVGGTTDVTRT
+398 GHYDTGTTDITRT
-411 IALGPVTDTMKKHF
+411 FVLGPIPDIQKKHF
-425 SKTACGML
+425 TMVVKSNL
-433 RLADTRFLYGCTGK
+433 NLANVKFLYGCNGISLD
-447 NVDIMARE
+447 VICRE
-455 PLWECYIDYKCG
+455 PIWKENLDYQCG
-467 TGHGIGYIL
+467 TGHGVGYLL

-481 PQNIR
+481 PNSFR
-486 WRFNPGVKEAVLE
+486 WQYRPGFDNPFEA
-499 EGMIV
+499 GMITT
-504 SDEPGV
+504 DEPGI
-510 YIEGSHGIR
+510 YLQDQYGIR
-519 IENILEVVKEE
+519 TENELICVKGE
-530 KNGDG
+530 KNQYG
-535 QFMAFR
+535 QFMGFENI
-541 HLTYVPV
+541 TYVPI
-548 DLDVID
+548 DLDGID
-554 TQYMEPSDVRKLNAY
+554 KQYLNAEDVKQLNDY
-569 HAEVYKRLS
+569 HKMVYEKIS
-578 PYFEGEELE
+578 PYMTPEENE
-587 MLKKATRAV
+587 WLKEYTREI

>member
-45 TGFTGSAGVAVIGQE
+45 TGFTGSAGVAVIGQK

-138 DKDLLDEVWTDR
+138 DNDLLDEVWTDR

-223 DTMWFVEENAL
+223 DAMWFVEENAL

-264 HSTVLLDKRKV
+264 NSTVLLDKRKV

-375 HYSATETDKKNIEP
+375 HYKAEP
-389 EGLYLVDSG
+389 DTAAKLEPQGMLLVDSG
-398 GQYVGGTTDVTRT
+398 GHYDTGTTDITRT
-411 IALGPVTDTMKKHF
+411 FVLGPISDIQKKHF
-425 SKTACGML
+425 TMVVKSNL
-433 RLADTRFLYGCTGK
+433 NLANVKFLYGCNGISLD
-447 NVDIMARE
+447 VICRE
-455 PLWECYIDYKCG
+455 PIWKENLDYQCG
-467 TGHGIGYIL
+467 TGHGVGYLL

-481 PQNIR
+481 PNSFR
-486 WRFNPGVKEAVLE
+486 WQYRPGFDNPFEA
-499 EGMIV
+499 GMITT
-504 SDEPGV
+504 DEPGI
-510 YIEGSHGIR
+510 YLQDQYGIR
-519 IENILEVVKEE
+519 TENELICVKGE
-530 KNGDG
+530 KNQYG
-535 QFMAFR
+535 QFMGFENI
-541 HLTYVPV
+541 TYVPI
-548 DLDVID
+548 DLDGID
-554 TQYMEPSDVRKLNAY
+554 KQHLNAEDVKQLNDY
-569 HAEVYKRLS
+569 HKMVYEKIS
-578 PYFEGEELE
+578 PYMTPEENE
-587 MLKKATRAV
+587 WLKEYTREI

>member
-1 MDSKRI
+1 MDSKRM

-73 AAAQIEG
+73 AASQIEG

-138 DKDLLDEVWTDR
+138 DNDLLDEVWTDR

-223 DTMWFVEENAL
+223 DAMWFVEENAL

-264 HSTVLLDKRKV
+264 NSTVLLDKRKV

-298 MKAIKNE
+298 MKSIKNE

-375 HYSATETDKKNIEP
+375 HYKAEP
-389 EGLYLVDSG
+389 DTAAKLEPQGMLLVDSG
-398 GQYVGGTTDVTRT
+398 GHYDTGTTDITRT
-411 IALGPVTDTMKKHF
+411 FVLGPISDIQKKHF
-425 SKTACGML
+425 TMVVKSNL
-433 RLADTRFLYGCTGK
+433 NLANVKFLYGCNGISLD
-447 NVDIMARE
+447 VICRE
-455 PLWECYIDYKCG
+455 PIWKENLDYQCG
-467 TGHGIGYIL
+467 TGHGVGYLL

-481 PQNIR
+481 PNSFR
-486 WRFNPGVKEAVLE
+486 WQYRPGFDNPFEA
-499 EGMIV
+499 GMITT
-504 SDEPGV
+504 DEPGI
-510 YIEGSHGIR
+510 YLQDQYGIR
-519 IENILEVVKEE
+519 TENELICVKGE
-530 KNGDG
+530 KNQYG
-535 QFMAFR
+535 QFMGFENI
-541 HLTYVPV
+541 TYVPI
-548 DLDVID
+548 DLDGID
-554 TQYMEPSDVRKLNAY
+554 KQHLNAEDVKQLNDY
-569 HAEVYKRLS
+569 HKMVYEKIS
-578 PYFEGEELE
+578 PYMTPEENE
-587 MLKKATRAV
+587 WLKEYTREI

>member
-130 KKHGSLKT
+130 KKHGSLKI

-223 DTMWFVEENAL
+223 DAMWFVEENAL

-264 HSTVLLDKRKV
+264 HSTVLLYKRKV

-375 HYSATETDKKNIEP
+375 HYKAEP
-389 EGLYLVDSG
+389 DTAAKLEPQGMLLVDSG
-398 GQYVGGTTDVTRT
+398 GHYDTGTTDITRT
-411 IALGPVTDTMKKHF
+411 FVLGPISDIQKKHF
-425 SKTACGML
+425 TMVVKSNL
-433 RLADTRFLYGCTGK
+433 NLANVKFLYGCNGISLD
-447 NVDIMARE
+447 VICRE
-455 PLWECYIDYKCG
+455 PIWKENLDYQCG
-467 TGHGIGYIL
+467 TGHGVGYLL

-481 PQNIR
+481 PNSFR
-486 WRFNPGVKEAVLE
+486 WQYRPGFDNPFEA
-499 EGMIV
+499 GMITT
-504 SDEPGV
+504 DEPGI
-510 YIEGSHGIR
+510 YLQDQYGIR
-519 IENILEVVKEE
+519 TENELICFKGE
-530 KNGDG
+530 KNQYG
-535 QFMAFR
+535 QFMGFENI
-541 HLTYVPV
+541 TYVPI
-548 DLDVID
+548 DLDGID
-554 TQYMEPSDVRKLNAY
+554 KQYLNAEDVKQLNDY
-569 HAEVYKRLS
+569 HKMVYEKIS
-578 PYFEGEELE
+578 PYMTPEENE
-587 MLKKATRAV
+587 WLKEYTRAI

>member
-73 AAAQIEG
+73 AANQIEG

-130 KKHGSLKT
+130 KKHGSLKI

-166 GEATASKLARVR
+166 GESTASKLARVR

-223 DTMWFVEENAL
+223 DAMWFVEENAL

-264 HSTVLLDKRKV
+264 NSTVLLDKRKV

-375 HYSATETDKKNIEP
+375 HYKAEP
-389 EGLYLVDSG
+389 DTAAKLEPQGMLLVDSG
-398 GQYVGGTTDVTRT
+398 GHYDTGTTDITRT
-411 IALGPVTDTMKKHF
+411 FVLGPISDIQKKHF
-425 SKTACGML
+425 TMVVKSNL
-433 RLADTRFLYGCTGK
+433 NLANVKFLYGCNGISL
-447 NVDIMARE
+447 DLICRE
-455 PLWECYIDYKCG
+455 PIWKENLDYQCG
-467 TGHGIGYIL
+467 TGHGVGYLL

-481 PQNIR
+481 PNSFR
-486 WRFNPGVKEAVLE
+486 WQYRPGFDNPFEA
-499 EGMIV
+499 GMITT
-504 SDEPGV
+504 DEPGI
-510 YIEGSHGIR
+510 YLQDQYGIR
-519 IENILEVVKEE
+519 TENELICVKGE
-530 KNGDG
+530 KNQYG
-535 QFMAFR
+535 QFMGFENI
-541 HLTYVPV
+541 TYVPI
-548 DLDVID
+548 DLDGID
-554 TQYMEPSDVRKLNAY
+554 KQYLNAEDVKQLNDY
-569 HAEVYKRLS
+569 HKMVYEKIS
-578 PYFEGEELE
+578 PYMTPEENE
-587 MLKKATRAV
+587 WLKEYTREI